1 MARPSKTFVD
11 VAAAAVLTWLAATA
25 TLDPPGPD
33 FTGPAWVAW
42 LAAAATA
49 LPLSVRR
56 HWPVPVFAVT
66 VVAAGVATAAGVVGI
81 GAVSTGW
88 AAVALAIYTVAARAG
103 RLTAVGTLVAGLVIP
118 TVTVPWLY
126 QRAVITGTDV
136 LGSEVPLWWQVEL
149 LVIAVM
155 VTAGWSGGRVM
166 RWRRM
171 TRADAERRLARDA
184 VAAERLRIARELH
197 DIVGHS
203 MSLIAV
209 KATVANHI
217 AEQRPEET
225 RAALVTIERTSRA
238 ALTEMRRML
247 DVLRLDDEPG
257 AELTPV
263 PGFADLAEL
272 VDRVRTAGLQVDLH
286 QERVEELPDAVGLTV
301 FRIVQEALTNVL
313 RHAGVGRCEVSVTAG
328 GGVVRIEVLDEG
340 RTPFQRHGAGR
351 GLIGMR
357 ERTAAYGGTLSTGP
371 RPEGGFRVA
380 AEIPYAAKED
390 LG

>member
-66 VVAAGVATAAGVVGI
+66 VVASGVATAAGVVGI